1 MDSNYDPT
9 GSAVFACTDTSTTPT
24 PRCSSGGPAVVSG
37 TVHEPWFPTRGAE
50 MFAVEHV
57 LTRELIEIRGENYWR
72 AGRRSRG
79 EFILDLCR
87 DIAVDMIKLV
97 NTHNAGGQHRATK
110 DFRVYLSNDQN
121 GPWTRVLSGRLEDS
135 RHKPD
140 PLPVMKYQI
149 SPTVARYVKFE
160 LYSWY
165 GQGGG
170 LQYFAAVKCSG
181 EY

>member
-1 MDSNYDPT
+1 MKKEAKKKLKPT
-9 GSAVFACTDTSTTPT
+9 TTTTTKTPT
-24 PRCSSGGPAVVSG
+24 TKR
-37 TVHEPWFPTRGAE
+37 
-50 MFAVEHV
+50 
-57 LTRELIEIRGENYWR
+57 R
-72 AGRRSRG
+72 AP
-79 EFILDLCR
+79 L
-87 DIAVDMIKLV
+87 
-97 NTHNAGGQHRATK
+97 NN
-110 DFRVYLSNDQN
+110 QN

-181 EY
+181 E

>member
-1 MDSNYDPT
+1 
-9 GSAVFACTDTSTTPT
+9 
-24 PRCSSGGPAVVSG
+24 
-37 TVHEPWFPTRGAE
+37 

-110 DFRVYLSNDQN
+110 NFRVYLSNDQN
-121 GPWTRVLSGRLEDS
+121 GPWTRVLAERLEDN
-135 RHKPD
+135 RRMPD
-140 PLPVMKYQI
+140 PHPLMKYQI

-160 LYSWY
+160 LITWH

-170 LQYFAAVKCSG
+170 LQYFAAVKCAG
-181 EY
+181 E